1 MDGQEETGNDLEE
14 APKTGWKGIARE
26 SSFIIASKSHGQAI
40 WCILRDVWAED
51 FLNHSLFF
59 HTFPFPLP
67 SSIGLTWYAIKS
79 LRYK

>member
-14 APKTGWKGIARE
+14 KAGWKGIVRR
-26 SSFIIASKSHGQAI
+26 SSIIISKSHGQAI
-40 WCILRDVWAED
+40 WFILRDVWAED

-67 SSIGLTWYAIKS
+67 SSLGLTS

>member
-14 APKTGWKGIARE
+14 APKTGWKGIVRE
-26 SSFIIASKSHGQAI
+26 SSIIISSKSHGQAI
-40 WCILRDVWAED
+40 WFILRDVWAD
-51 FLNHSLFF
+51 HSLFF

-67 SSIGLTWYAIKS
+67 SSLGLTWYAIKS